1 MWMYNRIL
9 KKVSEYLTI
18 LLGTVII
25 SLALNLFLVPN
36 KISSGGVTTI
46 GTVLLYL
53 FGIPLSVTNIIFNIF
68 LFLFAYKYLNRDSVV
83 KTVAGVLF
91 LSFFLQL
98 TSSLP
103 RLSDNFFI
111 SSVSG
116 GILMGLGTGLVLRK
130 SASTGGSDLFA
141 MLLNRILPH
150 ISVPVFL
157 MIIDFSVIV
166 ISGLVFKSFEI
177 TFYSALSILIFSK
190 VTDALLTMGNY
201 AKSVYILSDKADE
214 ISLAIMALLKRGIT
228 GIHSVGMY
236 SRDEQTML
244 MCITS
249 PKELP
254 TLIDLIRKTD
264 NRAFVIISDVREV
277 FGNGFDEK
285 TLHGNAQ

>member
-1 MWMYNRIL
+1 MKNRISI
-9 KKVSEYLTI
+9 KISEYFII
-18 LLGTVII
+18 LLGTAVI
-25 SLALNLFLVPN
+25 SLGLNLFLVPN
-36 KISSGGVTTI
+36 KISSGGVTTV

-53 FGIPLSVTNIIFNIF
+53 FGIPLSVTNIVFNTF
-68 LFLFAYKYLNRDSVV
+68 LFFFAYKHLNKDSVV

-91 LSFFLQL
+91 LSFFLQF

-103 RLSDNFFI
+103 QLSDNYFI

-116 GILMGLGTGLVLRK
+116 GILLGFGTGLVLRK
-130 SASTGGSDLFA
+130 SASTGGSDLSA
-141 MLLNRILPH
+141 MLLNRLLPH

-157 MIIDFSVIV
+157 MIIDFSVII

-214 ISLAIMALLKRGIT
+214 ISLIIMTLLKRGIT
-228 GIHSVGMY
+228 GIHSIGMY

-264 NRAFVIISDVREV
+264 SRAFVIISDVREV
-277 FGNGFDEK
+277 LGNGFNEK
-285 TLHGNAQ
+285 TLYGNTH

>member
-1 MWMYNRIL
+1 MENRIFI
-9 KKVSEYLTI
+9 KISEYLI
-18 LLGTVII
+18 VLLGTAVI
-25 SLALNLFLVPN
+25 SLGLNLFLVPN

-46 GTVLLYL
+46 GTVVLYL
-53 FGIPLSVTNIIFNIF
+53 FGIPLSVTNIVFNIF
-68 LFLFAYKYLNRDSVV
+68 LFLFAYKHLNRDSVL

-98 TSSLP
+98 TSHLP
-103 RLSDNFFI
+103 RLSDNYFI

-130 SASTGGSDLFA
+130 SASTGGSDLSA

-150 ISVPVFL
+150 ISVPIFL

-177 TFYSALSILIFSK
+177 TFYSALSIFIFSK
-190 VTDALLTMGNY
+190 VTDALLTMGDY
-201 AKSVYILSDKADE
+201 AKSVYILSEKADE
-214 ISLAIMALLKRGIT
+214 ISLVIMALLKRGIT
-228 GIHSVGMY
+228 GIRSIGMY
-236 SRDEQTML
+236 SRDEHTML

-277 FGNGFDEK
+277 LGKGFNEK
-285 TLHGNAQ
+285 TLYSKAP